1 MVGHIRRLL
10 AVGLLAIAVL
20 AAACGA
26 SDRGNG
32 LPDSIGDEERDE
44 ISDVL
49 ENWIGALN
57 RSELGGAS
65 AYTLTPG
72 EVGPTPRQGTTAY
85 QRLSVEVGAYTAER
99 LEYEFQRVRSVTVAD
114 GRAAVTFETNFGP
127 REAEM
132 VVRDGKWKISRLPR
146 MLVPSAEGPV
156 NITTRVLRV
165 IERSTY
171 ERTWLVEFTNESDVP
186 ALWNSGW
193 ALVFD
198 EDGNENSVS
207 SSALAIQ
214 PFLWPGEA
222 TLVRI
227 DGVLDGGRTAAPAE
241 IVPIFRRAFESDR
254 RPVVDVSATG
264 VALTTEGLADR
275 MVVTGTVANPAL
287 EAIRVDVICGAV
299 RGWRRTARSGAVA
312 RERYGSSSG
321 RERGRLGRGLLQSAG
336 RWRRER
342 GPVRTCHIA
351 SATVALT
358 SSYRRRSVKCRGFSR
373 RERRCVSAT
382 DIWSGVPLERR

>member
-72 EVGPTPRQGTTAY
+72 ELGPTPRQGTTAY

-132 VVRDGKWKISRLPR
+132 VVRDGEWKISRLPR

-207 SSALAIQ
+207 SSALVIQ
-214 PFLWPGEA
+214 PFLWPGET

-227 DGVLDGGRTAAPAE
+227 DGVLDGGRTVAPAE

-287 EAIRVDVICGAV
+287 EAIRVDIIAAVYGAGGELLALVPWLGNGTEVPPGGSVDVSAVVSFSLRADGAV
-299 RGWRRTARSGAVA
+299 
-312 RERYGSSSG
+312 
-321 RERGRLGRGLLQSAG
+321 SADLF
-336 RWRRER
+336 
-342 GPVRTCHIA
+342 VH
-351 SATVALT
+351 AT
-358 SSYRRRSVKCRGFSR
+358 SPRQQ
-373 RERRCVSAT
+373 
-382 DIWSGVPLERR
+382 

>member
-85 QRLSVEVGAYTAER
+85 RRLSVEVGAYTAER

-171 ERTWLVEFTNESDVP
+171 ERTWLVEFRNESDVP

-254 RPVVDVSATG
+254 RPVVDVSATD

-287 EAIRVDVICGAV
+287 EAIRVDVTAAVYGAGGELLALV
-299 RGWRRTARSGAVA
+299 PWLGNGTEVPPGGSVDVSAPVSVSMRADHAV
-312 RERYGSSSG
+312 
-321 RERGRLGRGLLQSAG
+321 SADLF
-336 RWRRER
+336 
-342 GPVRTCHIA
+342 VHA
-351 SATVALT
+351 T
-358 SSYRRRSVKCRGFSR
+358 SSR
-373 RERRCVSAT
+373 
-382 DIWSGVPLERR
+382 PQ